1 MRRKNELGEKEGGRN
16 GGKERIGKMVENRQ
30 KYREEGAG
38 TMKKPIQM
46 YYDPKDEM
54 FRTLKT
60 ARNKTWL
67 LEVCYKFAVEFYR
80 QQTGVGDPDAEE
92 VIYYLIAMLYLLK
105 QGKSIPEILEGGNG
119 RSELASAVRGVQELG
134 DIRKFGTAEES
145 SAAEKRIDT
154 KKNGGVER
162 EGKNEGGGE
171 NRGESRG
178 ESGREDGS
186 YDFKSTE
193 GILAQNN
200 PALASVMAD
209 IEIQ

>member
-1 MRRKNELGEKEGGRN
+1 MNWEKKKAEGMV
-16 GGKERIGKMVENRQ
+16 GKKGKMVENRQ
-30 KYREEGAG
+30 KYKEEGAG

-134 DIRKFGTAEES
+134 DIRKFGTAEEL
-145 SAAEKRIDT
+145 SAAEEWIDT
-154 KKNGGVER
+154 KKNVGVER

-178 ESGREDGS
+178 ESGREDGN

-200 PALASVMAD
+200 PALASVIAD

>member
-1 MRRKNELGEKEGGRN
+1 MIVFVRTGND
-16 GGKERIGKMVENRQ
+16 GKERIGKMVENGQ

-145 SAAEKRIDT
+145 SAAEKWIDT

-171 NRGESRG
+171 NRGESR
-178 ESGREDGS
+178 REDGS

-200 PALASVMAD
+200 QALASVMAD